1 MKEKLGNPYF
11 NARRVWNDHVGQV
24 VAAIKT
30 WKIIAI
36 ISLVIAAISLTGV
49 VTLSTRSRFV
59 PYVIE
64 IDKLGQ
70 VAAIQTASELTSKT
84 LDSVKKAMLSS
95 WISKARLVTP
105 DQHLQA
111 QSIRSVYALL
121 NANDPSTAKMHDW
134 YNADPPFK
142 RAEKAVV
149 NAEIASIIQ
158 QSPETYQVDWLE
170 TARSRTGELEST
182 ANYRALITIYTVPAS
197 TSEESA
203 IRANPIGL
211 FVKDF
216 SWSKVSQ

>member
-11 NARRVWNDHVGQV
+11 NARRAWNDHVGQV

-30 WKIIAI
+30 WKIVAI
-36 ISLVIAAISLTGV
+36 ISLSIAAISLIGV

-70 VAAIQTASELTSKT
+70 VAAVQAASELTSKT

-95 WISKARLVTP
+95 WISKTRLVTP

-111 QSIRSVYALL
+111 NSIRNVYALL
-121 NANDPSTAKMHDW
+121 NASDPSTAKMHDW
-134 YNADPPFK
+134 YNAETPFK
-142 RAEKAVV
+142 RAEKTLVDAQVV
-149 NAEIASIIQ
+149 SIIQ
-158 QSPETYQVDWLE
+158 QSPETYQIDWIE
-170 TARSRTGELEST
+170 TVRSRSGELEFVD
-182 ANYRALITIYTVPAS
+182 NYRALITTYVIPQS
-197 TSEESA
+197 TSEESV

-216 SWSKVSQ
+216 SWSKVAQ